1 MQIIMAYVDDL
12 GGDDSQWMFPN
23 FKKGKQNSVVL
34 INTHV
39 SYNNM
44 LKLLRQGL
52 DQIGVKGTWYSL
64 HSIRTGGQVIYA

>member
-44 LKLLRQGL
+44 LKLLIIILVFAG
-52 DQIGVKGTWYSL
+52 GTGCSVTTC
-64 HSIRTGGQVIYA
+64 HSINDDFP